1 MAYTIT
7 SDTSASQA
15 INKTYKTVDTRGPAI
30 TTVTASFDHNIPSAY
45 LQHHQ
50 LRPEYL
56 QPKEHH
62 LYSCGG
68 LPHPYRWNF
77 EPTVLT

>member
-1 MAYTIT
+1 M
-7 SDTSASQA
+7 SQA
-15 INKTYKTVDTRGPAI
+15 IHKTQKTEDAHDPEI
-30 TTVTASFDHNIPSAY
+30 TTAAASFGHNISSAP

-56 QPKEHH
+56 QPNEHH
-62 LYSCGG
+62 LYGCGG
-68 LPHPYRWNF
+68 LPHPYRWNY

>member
-1 MAYTIT
+1 MTYTIT
-7 SDTSASQA
+7 SDTYITSHKQTHK
-15 INKTYKTVDTRGPAI
+15 IEDVHGPAI
-30 TTVTASFDHNIPSAY
+30 TTVAASFGHNISSAH

-62 LYSCGG
+62 LYGCGG
-68 LPHPYRWNF
+68 LPHPYILIMS
-77 EPTVLT
+77 PLS